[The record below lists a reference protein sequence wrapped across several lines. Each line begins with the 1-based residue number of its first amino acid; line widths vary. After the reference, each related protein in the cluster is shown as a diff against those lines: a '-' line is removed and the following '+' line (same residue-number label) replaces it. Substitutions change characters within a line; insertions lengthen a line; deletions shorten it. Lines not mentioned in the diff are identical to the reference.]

1 MGHDSHRL
9 DDRRLRAKP
18 KAKLSPAVP
27 AWTNHGPPYT
37 LYMRVCNV
45 TPGRRDQSPILVASA
60 RENRDG
66 ARQTR
71 LPVVMTSFSL
81 LEAIELH
88 LPRGYRIRGKL
99 GDGATSSVYLACGAA
114 PNERLAVKVMQL
126 GTVTD
131 HSIDRFLREMQVLE
145 KLDHPLIPRIL
156 DPGEANGSLF
166 FTMPYID
173 GETLRTRLRRVGRL
187 SLRDALTITRDIGSA
202 LDHAH
207 GRGVVHRDVKPENIF
222 LAKEGA
228 YLIDFGLA
236 VTSDIESNG
245 RVGSVSGTPEYM
257 SPEQASGD
265 RIEGWRSDFFSL
277 GCVLY
282 EMLAGKTPFH
292 GGSAR
297 ETMARRQ
304 GAPPPEIRDVRP
316 DVPEDVAAVIRRSLA
331 TDPSMRYA
339 TAGYL
344 RRALDAAIEQL
355 DTVSSS
361 K

>member
-1 MGHDSHRL
+1 MS
-9 DDRRLRAKP
+9 
-18 KAKLSPAVP
+18 
-27 AWTNHGPPYT
+27 
-37 LYMRVCNV
+37 
-45 TPGRRDQSPILVASA
+45 
-60 RENRDG
+60 
-66 ARQTR
+66 
-71 LPVVMTSFSL
+71 SFSL

-88 LPRGYRIRGKL
+88 LPRGYKIRGKL
-99 GDGATSSVYLACGAA
+99 GDGATSSVYLACG
-114 PNERLAVKVMQL
+114 PSPDDRLAVKVMLL

-145 KLDHPLIPRIL
+145 KLDNPHIPRIL
-156 DPGEANGSLF
+156 EPGEANGSLF

-173 GETLRTRLRRVGRL
+173 GETLRVRLRRERRL
-187 SLRDALTITRDIGSA
+187 SIHEALLIARDIGDA

-236 VTSDIESNG
+236 ITSDAESNTSG
-245 RVGSVSGTPEYM
+245 HSISGTPAYM
-257 SPEQASGD
+257 SPEQASIG

-282 EMLAGKTPFH
+282 EMLAGSTPF
-292 GGSAR
+292 GGVTMR
-297 ETMARRQ
+297 ELMARRQ
-304 GAPPPEIRDVRP
+304 TPAAPDIRSVRP
-316 DVPEDVAAVIRRSLA
+316 EVPEEIAQIIRRSLN

-344 RRALDAAIEQL
+344 RRAIDAALEHLVARTDSATPSQA
-355 DTVSSS
+355 TSH
-361 K
+361 

>member
-1 MGHDSHRL
+1 
-9 DDRRLRAKP
+9 
-18 KAKLSPAVP
+18 
-27 AWTNHGPPYT
+27 
-37 LYMRVCNV
+37 
-45 TPGRRDQSPILVASA
+45 
-60 RENRDG
+60 
-66 ARQTR
+66 
-71 LPVVMTSFSL
+71 MTSFSL

-88 LPRGYRIRGKL
+88 LPRGYKIRGKL
-99 GDGATSSVYLACGAA
+99 GDGATSSVYLAVGEK
-114 PNERLAVKVMQL
+114 PDERLAVKVMLL

-145 KLDHPLIPRIL
+145 KLDHPNIPRIL
-156 DPGEANGSLF
+156 EPGEANGSMF

-173 GETLRTRLRRVGRL
+173 GETLRVRLRRGGRL
-187 SLRDALTITRDIGSA
+187 PIRDALMIARDIGSA

-236 VTSDIESNG
+236 ITSDIESNG
-245 RVGSVSGTPEYM
+245 RPGSVSGTPEYM
-257 SPEQASGD
+257 SPEQASAE
-265 RIEGWRSDFFSL
+265 RMEGWRSDFFSL

-282 EMLAGKTPFH
+282 EMLAVKTPFH

-304 GAPPPEIRDVRP
+304 AAPPPDIRVARP
-316 DVPEDVAAVIRRSLA
+316 EVSPELAAVIRRSLA

-344 RRALDAAIEQL
+344 RRALDAALEQL
-355 DTVSSS
+355 DAVPTNG
-361 K
+361 

>member
-1 MGHDSHRL
+1 
-9 DDRRLRAKP
+9 
-18 KAKLSPAVP
+18 
-27 AWTNHGPPYT
+27 
-37 LYMRVCNV
+37 
-45 TPGRRDQSPILVASA
+45 
-60 RENRDG
+60 
-66 ARQTR
+66 
-71 LPVVMTSFSL
+71 MTSFSL

-88 LPRGYRIRGKL
+88 LPRGYKIRGKL
-99 GDGATSSVYLACGAA
+99 GDGATSSVYLAVGES
-114 PNERLAVKVMQL
+114 PTERLAVKVMLL
-126 GTVTD
+126 GTVTE

-145 KLDHPLIPRIL
+145 KLDNPHIPRIL
-156 DPGEANGSLF
+156 EPGEANGSLF

-173 GETLRTRLRRVGRL
+173 GETLRMRLRREGRL
-187 SLRDALTITRDIGSA
+187 PIREALMIARDIGNA

-236 VTSDIESNG
+236 ITSDIESNG
-245 RVGSVSGTPEYM
+245 RAGSVSGTPEYM
-257 SPEQASGD
+257 SPEQASSF
-265 RIEGWRSDFFSL
+265 RLEGWRSDFFSL

-304 GAPPPEIRDVRP
+304 VAAPPDIREIRP
-316 DVPEDVAAVIRRSLA
+316 DVSPELAAVIRRSLA

-344 RRALDAAIEQL
+344 RRALDGALEQL
-355 DTVSSS
+355 DAVGTNS
-361 K
+361 

>member
-1 MGHDSHRL
+1 
-9 DDRRLRAKP
+9 
-18 KAKLSPAVP
+18 
-27 AWTNHGPPYT
+27 
-37 LYMRVCNV
+37 
-45 TPGRRDQSPILVASA
+45 
-60 RENRDG
+60 
-66 ARQTR
+66 
-71 LPVVMTSFSL
+71 MTGFSL

-88 LPRGYRIRGKL
+88 LPRGYKIRGKL
-99 GDGATSSVYLACGAA
+99 GDGATSSVYLAVGDS
-114 PNERLAVKVMQL
+114 PTERLAVKVMLL

-131 HSIDRFLREMQVLE
+131 NSIDRFLREMQVLE
-145 KLDHPLIPRIL
+145 KLDNPHIPRIL
-156 DPGEANGSLF
+156 EPGEANGSLF

-173 GETLRTRLRRVGRL
+173 GETLRLRLRRERQLPV
-187 SLRDALTITRDIGSA
+187 RDALNIARDIGSA

-236 VTSDIESNG
+236 ITSDIESNG
-245 RVGSVSGTPEYM
+245 RPGSVSGTPEYM
-257 SPEQASGD
+257 SPEQASSV
-265 RIEGWRSDFFSL
+265 RMEGWRSDFFSL

-304 GAPPPEIRDVRP
+304 VSPPPDIREIRHDVS
-316 DVPEDVAAVIRRSLA
+316 PELAAVIRRSLA

-339 TAGYL
+339 TAGFL
-344 RRALDAAIEQL
+344 RRALDAALEQL
-355 DTVSSS
+355 DAVPTS